1 MLSRGYRSALVAT
14 MLAGMSGAAAGQ
26 NPAANRIDEGSY
38 RITIDGTDDGTER
51 FVIRRT
57 GTSADALIEATGRV
71 SIDARPDVLTA
82 VRIAAETLRAAD
94 YQVRIEG
101 TPAEIH
107 SGRVA
112 GRRVTARV
120 VSSAGENLR
129 EYLVSEGAEVIDESV
144 AHQHYFLAR
153 RVRNGE
159 TRIPVISPRE
169 GRQHFVQV
177 EVAGDET
184 LTIAGQSVTARKL
197 VIRPEQGEVR
207 NVWVD
212 GQDRVLKL
220 ELPARRLLAER
231 AALPS

>member
-1 MLSRGYRSALVAT
+1 MPYARKSVQ
-14 MLAGMSGAAAGQ
+14 LAFAAAALAAPVTGQ
-26 NPAANRIDEGSY
+26 NAAALRIDEGSF
-38 RITIDGTDDGTER
+38 RITIDGTDVGTER

-57 GTSADALIEATGRV
+57 STSPDALIDATGRV
-71 SIDARPDVLTA
+71 SLDARPDVLTA

-94 YQVRIEG
+94 YQVRIESA
-101 TPAEIH
+101 PEEIY
-107 SGRVA
+107 SGRVT

-153 RVRNGE
+153 RARAGE

-177 EVAGDET
+177 EIAGDES
-184 LTIAGQSVTARKL
+184 LTIAGQTVTARKL
-197 VIRPEQGEVR
+197 VIRPDQREARQ
-207 NVWVD
+207 VWVD
-212 GQDRVLKL
+212 AQDRVLKL
-220 ELPARRLLAER
+220 ELPARRLIAER
-231 AALPS
+231 VALPT

>member
-1 MLSRGYRSALVAT
+1 M
-14 MLAGMSGAAAGQ
+14 
-26 NPAANRIDEGSY
+26 
-38 RITIDGTDDGTER
+38 
-51 FVIRRT
+51 RRVDA
-57 GTSADALIEATGRV
+57 TSAVEPVTPMPGSRLKITAATRETAQEKASTDALIEATGRV

-94 YQVRIEG
+94 YQVRIESA
-101 TPAEIH
+101 PEEIY
-107 SGRVA
+107 SGRVT

-153 RVRNGE
+153 RARNGE

-169 GRQHFVQV
+169 GRQHFVVV
-177 EVAGDET
+177 EVAGDES
-184 LTIAGQSVTARKL
+184 LTIAGQAVTARKL
-197 VIRPEQGEVR
+197 VVRPEQGEAR

-220 ELPARRLLAER
+220 ELPSRRLIAER